1 MIRNIHW
8 LEIVSVVMYS
18 RCSGFCFLGFFLFCF
33 VVVNLFSFLFVFG
46 CCLLFLFLLCFV
58 CFVWVFFFWVFF
70 AVFFG
75 GGGGVP
81 IVFGL
86 SWLPH
91 RFSLRFI
98 YYLQSVLCIVC
109 TMLPMFSRLSILD
122 CSLWL
127 SLTVIVQYV
136 KFTSILCQSL

>member
-1 MIRNIHW
+1 MYVLRFIYYLQSVLCIVCTMLPLFSRLSILDCSLW
-8 LEIVSVVMYS
+8 LSLTVIVQTKKKQKKQKTDHLEYITADTISNQCMFLIIV
-18 RCSGFCFLGFFLFCF
+18 FLLTLGFFLCF
-33 VVVNLFSFLFVFG
+33 FL
-46 CCLLFLFLLCFV
+46 
-58 CFVWVFFFWVFF
+58 
-70 AVFFG
+70 

-109 TMLPMFSRLSILD
+109 TLLPLFSRLSIL
-122 CSLWL
+122 L
-127 SLTVIVQYV
+127 
-136 KFTSILCQSL
+136 

>member
-8 LEIVSVVMYS
+8 LEIVSAVMYS
-18 RCSGFCFLGFFLFCF
+18 RWSVFCFFCFFLFF
-33 VVVNLFSFLFVFG
+33 FLLLIFLVFYLFLVVVCCFCFYFVLCVLCGGFFSG
-46 CCLLFLFLLCFV
+46 
-58 CFVWVFFFWVFF
+58 FFFMFF
-70 AVFFG
+70 L

-109 TMLPMFSRLSILD
+109 TMLPLFSRLFILD

-136 KFTSILCQSL
+136 NFTSILCQSL

>member
-8 LEIVSVVMYS
+8 LEIVSAVMYS
-18 RCSGFCFLGFFLFCF
+18 RCSDFCLVFFVFFCFFLLIFLVFYLFLVVVCCFCF
-33 VVVNLFSFLFVFG
+33 VLCVLCGGFFSG
-46 CCLLFLFLLCFV
+46 
-58 CFVWVFFFWVFF
+58 FFFMFF
-70 AVFFG
+70 L

-109 TMLPMFSRLSILD
+109 TMLPLFSILSILD

-136 KFTSILCQSL
+136 NFTSILCQSL